1 MSAVR
6 KTLRV
11 GLWLVAAVVATP
23 VVIYLGALAINWRDQ
38 PPSPAALAFA
48 AAEPASSPVADENNA
63 YIYLLGFASP
73 RDRDPAAP
81 GIARAAWIRELSND
95 LSITREADPGPQRL
109 SEIEQLFEP
118 LRELNCAMDSGAP
131 CFAALDRA
139 RDTIE
144 RVTTDQA
151 WLIERYRRLLSYTAW
166 ADVTAEDFR
175 APYPDHPALQQ
186 ARRLYLLHTWLL
198 AVAGD
203 ADGVRAAL
211 DADLEF
217 WRLSL
222 RDSSSLLSK
231 MIAESHCREHFAWGT
246 LILRRL
252 SRESRAG
259 PIPAS
264 WGRPLT
270 DEERSLVRAFRGEWK
285 YARNTMRYL
294 PLGGL
299 AVPPGGADTRTLG
312 ERVDSALSM
321 PFFKLQ
327 ATLNE
332 HAAALLRL
340 ESLLDVPYAELPAAL
355 ARVPNAVDEQ
365 PSGVIDAAYNV
376 IGRSLIAP
384 GREYWANY
392 GARVADLEGIRRAA
406 LLAAELRAR
415 DVPLDAVAAAIEL
428 NSMRDPYTDQPFQWI
443 PERTAIGF
451 AGLQNQSRGHF
462 EFLY

>member
-11 GLWLVAAVVATP
+11 VLWLVGAVVATP
-23 VVIYLGALAINWRDQ
+23 VVIYLAALAINWRDQ
-38 PPSPAALAFA
+38 PPSPAALAIA
-48 AAEPASSPVADENNA
+48 AAEPASNPVADENNA
-63 YIYLLGFASP
+63 YIYLLGFAAP
-73 RDRDPAAP
+73 RDRDPAAA
-81 GIARAAWIRELSND
+81 GMARAAWIRELSND

-144 RVTTDQA
+144 RVTTDQG
-151 WLIERYRRLLSYTAW
+151 WLIERYRRLLSYSGW

-175 APYPDHPALQQ
+175 APYPDH
-186 ARRLYLLHTWLL
+186 R
-198 AVAGD
+198 
-203 ADGVRAAL
+203 
-211 DADLEF
+211 
-217 WRLSL
+217 
-222 RDSSSLLSK
+222 
-231 MIAESHCREHFAWGT
+231 
-246 LILRRL
+246 
-252 SRESRAG
+252 
-259 PIPAS
+259 
-264 WGRPLT
+264 
-270 DEERSLVRAFRGEWK
+270 
-285 YARNTMRYL
+285 RNTMRYL
-294 PLGGL
+294 PLGGI

-312 ERVDSALSM
+312 ERVDSALAM
-321 PFFKLQ
+321 PFFKTQ

-340 ESLLDVPYAELPAAL
+340 ESLLDVPYAELPGAL
-355 ARVPNAVDEQ
+355 ARVPNTVNEQ
-365 PSGVIDAAYNV
+365 PSGLIEATYNV
-376 IGRSLIAP
+376 IGRRLIAP

-428 NSMRDPYTDQPFQWI
+428 DSTRDPYTDQPFQWI

-451 AGLQNQSRGHF
+451 SGLQNQSRGRF

>member
-1 MSAVR
+1 
-6 KTLRV
+6 
-11 GLWLVAAVVATP
+11 
-23 VVIYLGALAINWRDQ
+23 
-38 PPSPAALAFA
+38 
-48 AAEPASSPVADENNA
+48 
-63 YIYLLGFASP
+63 
-73 RDRDPAAP
+73 
-81 GIARAAWIRELSND
+81 
-95 LSITREADPGPQRL
+95 
-109 SEIEQLFEP
+109 
-118 LRELNCAMDSGAP
+118 
-131 CFAALDRA
+131 
-139 RDTIE
+139 
-144 RVTTDQA
+144 
-151 WLIERYRRLLSYTAW
+151 
-166 ADVTAEDFR
+166 
-175 APYPDHPALQQ
+175 
-186 ARRLYLLHTWLL
+186 
-198 AVAGD
+198 
-203 ADGVRAAL
+203 
-211 DADLEF
+211 
-217 WRLSL
+217 
-222 RDSSSLLSK
+222 
-231 MIAESHCREHFAWGT
+231 
-246 LILRRL
+246 
-252 SRESRAG
+252 
-259 PIPAS
+259 
-264 WGRPLT
+264 
-270 DEERSLVRAFRGEWK
+270 
-285 YARNTMRYL
+285 
-294 PLGGL
+294 
-299 AVPPGGADTRTLG
+299 VPPGGADTRTLG